1 MQYKRKYRQIAS
13 KGLKTRVMWQ
23 HPALRSFLPG
33 TAWYSKENL
42 KKTLEIYPTVF
53 IKPDKGGGGS
63 GIIRVRER
71 SRRRYEVCFRKNC
84 RTVEEP
90 NLHWTVE
97 KLLFPSRKY
106 LLQEGVELATIKG
119 RPFDIRVLLQKPG
132 TQWIISGMVAKVA
145 ARDSFVTNHCKGG
158 QPLQLPKA
166 LESLKREG
174 IPPEWVLRELDK
186 LSFLTAEVLEERFP
200 GLKELGIDVGL
211 DRYGKPWIFE
221 VNTRPLFQMF
231 RKIGNPVLYRR
242 ILRNH
247 RRVLKQSPIRQP

>member
-23 HPALRSFLPG
+23 HPVLRSFLPG
-33 TAWYSKENL
+33 TTWYSKENL
-42 KKTLEIYPTVF
+42 KKMLEIYPAVF
-53 IKPDKGGGGS
+53 VKPDRGGGGF
-63 GIIRVRER
+63 GIIRIRER

-84 RTVEEP
+84 RILEERD
-90 NLHWTVE
+90 LHRTVE
-97 KLLFPSRKY
+97 KLLFPYRKY
-106 LLQEGVELATIKG
+106 LLQEGVDLATVKG

-132 TQWIISGMVAKVA
+132 DGWIISGMVAKVA

-158 QPLQLPKA
+158 QPLELQKA
-166 LESLKREG
+166 LKSLRGEG
-174 IPPEWVLRELDK
+174 VHPERVIRELEK
-186 LSFLTAEVLEERFP
+186 VSLLTAEVLDARFP

-211 DRYGKPWIFE
+211 DRSGKPWIFE

-231 RKIGNPVLYRR
+231 RKIGSPVLYRR

-247 RRVLKQSPIRQP
+247 RRVLK